1 MTQKS
6 INFTGSLSVSSL
18 RDMEKDYFGGSID
31 NLLHHLEI
39 MIPDEVICEERRKQI
54 KTCAELKQYYDG
66 AGALLKLK
74 EMFKL
79 TGEFSDIEKLA
90 KGVIS

>member
-66 AGALLKLK
+66 ADALLKLK
-74 EMFKL
+74 EMFQL